1 MTTSKQTT
9 TQTTTREGYALED
22 LDIAPGVLGVLAEM
36 EAARQDS
43 RSLGPED
50 RAAYVAAICK
60 SLRLNPLTRPVQ
72 FLALQGR
79 EVLYLTRG
87 ATDQL
92 AARYGL
98 NRETT
103 DGPDFRTVEGVKI
116 AFCKVKVTLPSGR
129 FEYAVATLKMTS
141 PADDLMKVE
150 CVPLDSEILTR
161 RGFRRHDEVTIGED
175 VLAFDCATNACAWA
189 PLDNVT
195 VYPSAPVSRF
205 ATDGGG
211 FSFRCTP
218 NHSWAVDTMGGAGRK
233 LIEAHAVKTHH
244 RVRIAAPA
252 PGGDHPLTPDLA
264 AIIGW
269 VMCDGGIKRVGNYVR
284 LTITQ
289 SKPGRVAEIRALLAR
304 AGLSPRESVGD
315 ATVRT
320 FPGGATYDC
329 LPQHVFALRAE
340 ESRAVLAAAGIEGPA
355 DLPRLVTRLSQP
367 ARRAMLDAMLAADG
381 TAKGHFGKKRKP
393 GVMEAWQI
401 LSTLEGL
408 ALGKMGVSS
417 VGDVP
422 VQKAL
427 SYDYVAGSNL
437 SLTPDGEEAVW
448 CPTTRHGTWVMRQG
462 GRISITGNT
471 KAKRRATLSI
481 LGVGVLSEEEAE
493 SIPASERAD
502 ARREQPRPQPSAVTL
517 PRDNGPSPS
526 QAAAAQPPAVDH
538 FEAARALID
547 GAGTAEELAAARAV
561 IGRDHLVH
569 LGPTERT
576 TITAMRDA
584 RAAAL
589 SAATPTPPD
598 DPPPNGPRGRRKA
611 AASTAPADAT
621 GAPADAANDPQG
633 AAASAWEPFRT
644 SDGVLIRDE
653 AHARAVLRGYPLP
666 RLARSSRLHTP
677 AWGALCDAEAA
688 ERAAMPATGRA
699 A

>member
-92 AARYGL
+92 AARHNL
-98 NRETT
+98 NRETLE
-103 DGPDFRTVEGVKI
+103 GPDFRTMENVKV
-116 AFCKVKVTLPSGR
+116 AYCKVKVTLPSGR
-129 FEYAVATLKMTS
+129 YEEATATLKMTS

-150 CVPLDSEILTR
+150 
-161 RGFRRHDEVTIGED
+161 
-175 VLAFDCATNACAWA
+175 
-189 PLDNVT
+189 
-195 VYPSAPVSRF
+195 
-205 ATDGGG
+205 
-211 FSFRCTP
+211 
-218 NHSWAVDTMGGAGRK
+218 
-233 LIEAHAVKTHH
+233 
-244 RVRIAAPA
+244 
-252 PGGDHPLTPDLA
+252 
-264 AIIGW
+264 
-269 VMCDGGIKRVGNYVR
+269 
-284 LTITQ
+284 
-289 SKPGRVAEIRALLAR
+289 
-304 AGLSPRESVGD
+304 
-315 ATVRT
+315 
-320 FPGGATYDC
+320 
-329 LPQHVFALRAE
+329 
-340 ESRAVLAAAGIEGPA
+340 
-355 DLPRLVTRLSQP
+355 
-367 ARRAMLDAMLAADG
+367 
-381 TAKGHFGKKRKP
+381 
-393 GVMEAWQI
+393 
-401 LSTLEGL
+401 
-408 ALGKMGVSS
+408 
-417 VGDVP
+417 
-422 VQKAL
+422 
-427 SYDYVAGSNL
+427 
-437 SLTPDGEEAVW
+437 
-448 CPTTRHGTWVMRQG
+448 
-462 GRISITGNT
+462 T

-502 ARREQPRPQPSAVTL
+502 ARREQPRPQPAPLAL
-517 PRDNGPSPS
+517 PSDAGPAPS
-526 QAAAAQPPAVDH
+526 EAAAAQPSAPAPSDLTAEH
-538 FEAARALID
+538 EAALEEFYARVAEIELPGEATVVWMKHRAALSPIVARERENAWKALCSRVEEV
-547 GAGTAEELAAARAV
+547 GKMKNAKLWLKKAIAEEDARRAAATDAAARL
-561 IGRDHLVH
+561 DD
-569 LGPTERT
+569 GP
-576 TITAMRDA
+576 D
-584 RAAAL
+584 
-589 SAATPTPPD
+589 D

>member
-92 AARYGL
+92 AARHNL
-98 NRETT
+98 NRETLE
-103 DGPDFRTVEGVKI
+103 GPDFRTMENVKV
-116 AFCKVKVTLPSGR
+116 AYCKVKVTLPSGR
-129 FEYAVATLKMTS
+129 YEEATATLKMTS

-150 CVPLDSEILTR
+150 
-161 RGFRRHDEVTIGED
+161 
-175 VLAFDCATNACAWA
+175 
-189 PLDNVT
+189 
-195 VYPSAPVSRF
+195 
-205 ATDGGG
+205 
-211 FSFRCTP
+211 
-218 NHSWAVDTMGGAGRK
+218 
-233 LIEAHAVKTHH
+233 
-244 RVRIAAPA
+244 
-252 PGGDHPLTPDLA
+252 
-264 AIIGW
+264 
-269 VMCDGGIKRVGNYVR
+269 
-284 LTITQ
+284 
-289 SKPGRVAEIRALLAR
+289 
-304 AGLSPRESVGD
+304 
-315 ATVRT
+315 
-320 FPGGATYDC
+320 
-329 LPQHVFALRAE
+329 
-340 ESRAVLAAAGIEGPA
+340 
-355 DLPRLVTRLSQP
+355 
-367 ARRAMLDAMLAADG
+367 
-381 TAKGHFGKKRKP
+381 
-393 GVMEAWQI
+393 
-401 LSTLEGL
+401 
-408 ALGKMGVSS
+408 
-417 VGDVP
+417 
-422 VQKAL
+422 
-427 SYDYVAGSNL
+427 
-437 SLTPDGEEAVW
+437 
-448 CPTTRHGTWVMRQG
+448 
-462 GRISITGNT
+462 T

-621 GAPADAANDPQG
+621 GAPVDAANDPQG